1 MSKPNLSN
9 GMLMVHHMYDS
20 MSMNM
25 TISMSRNYDSMTMSM
40 TMNMTVTSIIKSP
53 EIKSTYAKTITATRS
68 TITKAKSKYT

>member
-40 TMNMTVTSIIKSP
+40 NMTVTSIIKSP